1 MREIGLNFNKLHD
14 LGTVNSNMNH
24 VSAQALTTRRM
35 THLVTNNPPADAIDP
50 VIVIKAYISNLVRTT
65 RFWNN
70 LHRVLPKQNNLKL
83 KQMA

>member
-1 MREIGLNFNKLHD
+1 MREFGLNFNKLHD

-35 THLVTNNPPADAIDP
+35 THLADAIDP